1 VIDEGG
7 RNGGEIAGEDGEIG
21 AAEEKGGDVEV
32 DAVDEV
38 EAEGFGE
45 GLGAALDEEAG
56 DSAAGEIAQDA
67 GKGAVFIDE
76 RAVAVL
82 VGEEVRVGREIAGAG
97 EEDAPGL
104 ARMTDA
110 ADGEVG
116 VIGPEGAGADED
128 GIDLGAEAVGIEAG
142 GCAGEPGAFRG
153 EAEDAGIEGE
163 GAFGNDEGEAGE
175 DPLVEG
181 SVEGCGFRGEDAW
194 DDLDAGGTE
203 ELKAAAR
210 VGGIGIG
217 GGDDDA
223 GEAGGDDGID
233 AGRGAAMGGA
243 RLEGDVE
250 GGAARLGG
258 AGEAAE
264 SFDLS
269 MGGAGGAVPAA
280 GEQTAT
286 G

>member
-1 VIDEGG
+1 
-7 RNGGEIAGEDGEIG
+7 
-21 AAEEKGGDVEV
+21 
-32 DAVDEV
+32 
-38 EAEGFGE
+38 
-45 GLGAALDEEAG
+45 
-56 DSAAGEIAQDA
+56 
-67 GKGAVFIDE
+67 
-76 RAVAVL
+76 
-82 VGEEVRVGREIAGAG
+82 
-97 EEDAPGL
+97 
-104 ARMTDA
+104 MTDA

-116 VIGPEGAGADED
+116 IIGPEGAGADED

-142 GCAGEPGAFRG
+142 GRAGEPGALRG

-163 GAFGNDEGEAGE
+163 GALGDDEGEAGE

-181 SVEGCGFRGEDAW
+181 AIERCGFGGEDAR
-194 DDLDAGGTE
+194 DDLDAGGAE
-203 ELKAAAR
+203 ELEAAAR

-243 RLEGDVE
+243 GLEGDVE
-250 GGAARLGG
+250 GGAMGLGR

-264 SFDLS
+264 GFDLG

-280 GEQTAT
+280 GEQMAAGGDDEGADGGIGTGAAQATAGLAEGEAHPGFVGGHEGGEFRVSSFEFRVFMRESLREMAGDMNLRMCIGFQT
-286 G
+286 GRNWSFTRGLRG